1 MFAQVS
7 NAREMIITVAASL
20 FAAYVFVGSTIGAA
34 PIA

>member
-20 FAAYVFVGSTIGAA
+20 FAAYIFVGSAVSAA

>member
-20 FAAYVFVGSTIGAA
+20 FAAYIFVGSTVGATL
-34 PIA
+34 IA